1 MLGPWAN
8 LRGLVGPETWE
19 ELPEHFKT
27 FRESMDTEDPDLFIL
42 YLYREGK
49 ISKENLGQ
57 ALRIRGLPELSN
69 PSALRLRRIEGDSA
83 TFVPRSPEQGY
94 ALLGKVGEGSMG
106 RVFVAKDRDLHRKV
120 AFKQISQEY
129 VSDDRLR
136 TRFLNEVQIT
146 AQLDHPNIVP
156 VYGLE
161 TEPDG
166 KLGYAMK
173 LVEGRTLR
181 QWIGER
187 RDAWE
192 NLPHVEASSARAEA
206 LEILI
211 KVCDAIGYAHS
222 RGVVHRDLKPDN
234 IMMGAFGEAYVM
246 DWGLARVM
254 GQAEEGGT
262 IDSNQPHLTR
272 IGDAVGTPAYM
283 SPEQAQGRNRELDGR
298 SDQYAIGLMLQEV
311 LTLQQAVTG
320 SGVREVMQRAAA
332 GFRVRPRHRYGA
344 AVHPALCAVLDRACA
359 PHPDDRYPSL
369 DPLSR
374 DLRAYLRG
382 KPVSA
387 YSEPIP
393 RQLRR
398 FLERHVV
405 LLMTA
410 LLAAVLIAGG
420 SLMAGFAGYEVIRW
434 REDATQDHR
443 VKLVSAVSR
452 QSHAIDVVLLGHQQ
466 LTERLAGSAG
476 VALGSEPMEQG
487 GIALASEIDRGNVPA
502 DYAHSARHGRE
513 VSLSTPSVLLPQGTP
528 RARLNDQLG
537 RLAHLTPVLRD
548 TYQRT
553 QGDPGVARVLWMY
566 FGTAQGTQMSFP
578 GHGGYP
584 SSFDPRERPWYHTG
598 KAHDSAAWG
607 RPYRDV
613 NSEAWVLPCSAPV
626 RDDAGELLGVVG
638 LDLTLGYLMEEWIE
652 PRGIAGAREAAL
664 LDDRGRVL
672 LRTGQEPG
680 ERGTELP
687 VFEVPEVV
695 KRVRSGQRSGWHQ
708 PEGQDGMWLYDGLGA
723 LAWTY
728 VVFTE
733 ERAGG

>member
-1 MLGPWAN
+1 MLEPWEN
-8 LRGLVGPETWE
+8 LRGLVDPEIWE

-27 FRESMDTEDPDLFIL
+27 FRDSMDTEDPDLFIQ
-42 YLYREGK
+42 YLYRAGK
-49 ISKENLGQ
+49 ISKEHLGQ

-156 VYGLE
+156 VYALE
-161 TEPDG
+161 AEPDG

-192 NLPHVEASSARAEA
+192 NLPNVEASTARAEA
-206 LEILI
+206 LEMLI

-234 IMMGAFGEAYVM
+234 IMVGAFGEAYVM

-254 GQAEEGGT
+254 GQAEQGGAVE
-262 IDSNQPHLTR
+262 SSQPHLTR

-320 SGVREVMQRAAA
+320 SGVREVMQRASA

-369 DPLSR
+369 DLLSR

-382 KPVSA
+382 QPVSA
-387 YSEPIP
+387 YSEPVT
-393 RQLRR
+393 RRVRR

-405 LLMTA
+405 VLMTV

-434 REDATQDHR
+434 REDASQDRR

-476 VALGSEPMEQG
+476 VALGSQPMEG
-487 GIALASEIDRGNVPA
+487 ATVALAGAIDEGEVPP
-502 DYAHSARHGRE
+502 DYAHSPRHGRA
-513 VSLSTPSVLLPQGTP
+513 VSLSTPSVRLPPNTSS
-528 RARLNDQLG
+528 ARMADHLG
-537 RLAHLTPVLRD
+537 RLGHLAPVLRE

-553 QGDPGVARVLWMY
+553 QGEQGDARVLWMY
-566 FGTAQGTQMSFP
+566 FGTELGTQMSFP

-584 SSFDPRERPWYHTG
+584 SSFDPRERPWYRTG
-598 KAHDSAAWG
+598 KTHDSAVWG

-613 NSEAWVLPCSAPV
+613 NSEEWVLPCSAPV
-626 RDDAGELLGVVG
+626 HDEEGELLGVVG
-638 LDLTLGYLMEEWIE
+638 LDLTFRYLMEEWIE
-652 PRGIAGAREAAL
+652 PRGIADAREAAL
-664 LDDRGRVL
+664 LDEQGRVL
-672 LRTGQEPG
+672 LRTGQEPD
-680 ERGTELP
+680 ERGTDLP
-687 VFEVPEVV
+687 VFEVSEVV

-708 PEGQDGMWLYDGLGA
+708 PRGQDGMWLYDGLGA
-723 LAWTY
+723 LGWTY

-733 ERAGG
+733 GRGE

>member
-1 MLGPWAN
+1 LEPWAN
-8 LRGLVGPETWE
+8 LKGLVDPETWD

-27 FRESMDTEDPDLFIL
+27 FRDSNGTEDPDLFIQ
-42 YLYREGK
+42 YLYRAGK
-49 ISKENLGQ
+49 ISKERLGK

-83 TFVPRSPEQGY
+83 TFVPRSPEHGY

-156 VYGLE
+156 VYALE
-161 TEPDG
+161 AEADG

-187 RDAWE
+187 REAWE
-192 NLPHVEASSARAEA
+192 NLPQIDAVGARAEA
-206 LEILI
+206 LDILI

-234 IMMGAFGEAYVM
+234 IMVGAFGEAYVM

-254 GQAEEGGT
+254 GQLEIGGSV
-262 IDSNQPHLTR
+262 DSDQPHLTR

-283 SPEQAQGRNRELDGR
+283 SPEQAQGRNKELDGR
-298 SDQYAIGLMLQEV
+298 SDQYALGLILQEV

-320 SGVREVMQRAAA
+320 SGVREVMQRASSAY
-332 GFRVRPRHRYGA
+332 RVRPRHRYGA
-344 AVHPALCAVLDRACA
+344 KVPPSLCAVLDRACS
-359 PHPDDRYPSL
+359 PHLDDRYPTL
-369 DPLSR
+369 DHLAR

-382 KPVSA
+382 QPVSA
-387 YSEPIP
+387 YSEPVTSSV
-393 RQLRR
+393 RR

-405 LLMTA
+405 VLMTSLMGLV
-410 LLAAVLIAGG
+410 LLGAG

-434 REDATQDHR
+434 REDASQDRR
-443 VKLVSAVSR
+443 VQRVSAVSR
-452 QSHAIDVVLLGHQQ
+452 QAHEIDVALLGYQQ
-466 LTERLAGSAG
+466 LTERLAGSAS
-476 VALGSEPMEQG
+476 VALGSQPVMGQRVYLDHDLDQG
-487 GIALASEIDRGNVPA
+487 DTPSDFGF
-502 DYAHSARHGRE
+502 SARHGRA
-513 VSLSTPSVLLPQGTP
+513 VSLSTPSMRLPP
-528 RARLNDQLG
+528 DASRKRLEDQLG
-537 RLAHLTPVLRD
+537 RLGHLAPVLRE
-548 TYQRT
+548 TYERSQSDEGRA
-553 QGDPGVARVLWMY
+553 QVLWMY
-566 FGTAQGTQMSFP
+566 FGTREGVQMSFP

-584 SSFDPRERPWYHTG
+584 ASFDPRERPWYHTG
-598 KAHDSAAWG
+598 SEHYSATWG

-613 NSEAWVLPCSAPV
+613 NSEEWVLPCSAPV
-626 RDDAGELLGVVG
+626 RSDSGELLGVVG
-638 LDLTLGYLMEEWIE
+638 LDLAFHYLMEKWIQ
-652 PRGIAGAREAAL
+652 PRDIVGAQEAIL
-664 LDDRGRVL
+664 LDEEGRVL

-680 ERGTELP
+680 EASDALP

-695 KRVRSGQRSGWHQ
+695 QRVRSGQRSGWHVDDDEAQ
-708 PEGQDGMWLYDGLGA
+708 MWLYDGLGA
-723 LAWTY
+723 LGWTY
-728 VVFTE
+728 VVLSE
-733 ERAGG
+733 ARAVE